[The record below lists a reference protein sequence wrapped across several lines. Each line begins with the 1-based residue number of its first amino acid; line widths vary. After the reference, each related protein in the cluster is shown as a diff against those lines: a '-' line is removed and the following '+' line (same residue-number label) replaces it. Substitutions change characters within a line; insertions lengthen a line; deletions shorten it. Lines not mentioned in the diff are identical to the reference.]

1 MGSTDVT
8 VPMPVVPAAW
18 LEVSLTFLSLRAGIR
33 EASGLFLVDAREEGL
48 EATRHMSVSGTQSGS
63 YLAVGLG
70 AIPE

>member
-1 MGSTDVT
+1 M
-8 VPMPVVPAAW
+8 PRPVVPAAR
-18 LEVSLTFLSLRAGIR
+18 LEVSLTFLSPRAGIR

-48 EATRHMSVSGTQSGS
+48 EATRHMSVSRTQSGS